1 MWNDQQKS
9 DYLIAFLKN
18 LPYIA
23 VIVINCSFL
32 FSLSL
37 YYYILLF
44 IYLFLLFVVC
54 RLYLY

>member
-18 LPYIA
+18 LSYIA
-23 VIVINCSFL
+23 VIVINHSPL

-44 IYLFLLFVVC
+44 IYLFLLFVVR

>member
-18 LPYIA
+18 LSYIA
-23 VIVINCSFL
+23 VIVINRSFL

-44 IYLFLLFVVC
+44 IYLFLLFVV
-54 RLYLY
+54 RHLYLY

>member
-9 DYLIAFLKN
+9 DYWIAFLKN
-18 LPYIA
+18 LLYLA
-23 VIVINCSFL
+23 VIVIN
-32 FSLSL
+32 FSLQSIIMLL
-37 YYYILLF
+37 YYIGYC

>member
-18 LPYIA
+18 LSYIA
-23 VIVINCSFL
+23 VIVINRSFL

-37 YYYILLF
+37 YYYMLLF
-44 IYLFLLFVVC
+44 IYLFLLFVVR

>member
-18 LPYIA
+18 LSYIA
-23 VIVINCSFL
+23 VIVINRSFL

-44 IYLFLLFVVC
+44 IYLFLFFVVH

>member
-1 MWNDQQKS
+1 MWNQQKS

-18 LPYIA
+18 LSYIA

-44 IYLFLLFVVC
+44 IYLFLFFVVR